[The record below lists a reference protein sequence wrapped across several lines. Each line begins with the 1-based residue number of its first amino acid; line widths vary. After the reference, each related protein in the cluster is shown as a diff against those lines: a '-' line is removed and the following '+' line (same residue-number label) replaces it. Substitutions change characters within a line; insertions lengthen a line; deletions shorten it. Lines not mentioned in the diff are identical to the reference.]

1 MITYSKTQDS
11 QIQKTSQWLPAAR
24 GAGGGTSQGYGI
36 NRYKLLC
43 INQTSNNDILYSTR
57 NYYLLITFYWYIMY
71 KNTEPLYYTPETN
84 IVNQLYVNKNSV
96 SSTLMIMLI
105 KLLFYFDLLLSL
117 LYKSL
122 FSLFLYFLLYT

>member
-1 MITYSKTQDS
+1 
-11 QIQKTSQWLPAAR
+11 
-24 GAGGGTSQGYGI
+24 
-36 NRYKLLC
+36 
-43 INQTSNNDILYSTR
+43 
-57 NYYLLITFYWYIMY
+57 MY